1 MGNDISRAASQQERC
16 FTEYGA
22 LKGVR
27 GVQRRPGFTAKADRE
42 LAIRERLCPSFV
54 TFAKL
59 T

>member
-22 LKGVR
+22 LRGVR
-27 GVQRRPGFTAKADRE
+27 GVQRRSGFTAEANRA
-42 LAIRERLCPSFV
+42 LAIREKLYPSFV